1 MAVSLDSYSLCQS
14 LCKVYTFQ
22 YLAGLFK
29 CTVPEHTHA
38 NYQTG
43 KKCLYFFHFIRSMRN
58 TFAAIYQSVQNP
70 GELAVLAIEI
80 ITGKEETKLQAPI
93 RASGWRHLLETWR

>member
-1 MAVSLDSYSLCQS
+1 MDSYSLCQS
-14 LCKVYTFQ
+14 LCKVDTFQ
-22 YLAGLFK
+22 NRAGLFK
-29 CTVPEHTHA
+29 CTDPEHTHA

-43 KKCLYFFHFIRSMRN
+43 KNVLCFFHFIRSMRN

-70 GELAVLAIEI
+70 GELAIEI

-93 RASGWRHLLETWR
+93 RASGWRHLLET